1 METPTPEASGSAATP
16 HEAAADSEHPL
27 VVLFAAWMA
36 GSQQAGRAMLQSTAE
51 PSGVWGRRD
60 HLGKG
65 KNPRLEPTSPLTAR
79 LAVVVRWFMTPRE
92 KPIDL
97 DEGLGRFDGT
107 TQLGMEHPL
116 IRGDVRRLHVLQ
128 RELQRKCLTVTLG
141 NLAAGPRAAFVLRW
155 ILGLSDDQIA
165 EVFGTVEA
173 VKTNGGRALR
183 DLRDSLTPICE
194 HIDPGNGCRCRNRLA
209 GAVER
214 GFVTWP
220 DRDDLDGDRPLLG
233 QAHQDVES
241 LYPKLPPP
249 P

>member
-1 METPTPEASGSAATP
+1 MESPTPEASGSAATP
-16 HEAAADSEHPL
+16 HQAAANGEHPL

-36 GSQQAGRAMLQSTAE
+36 GSHRAGRAMLQSAGE
-51 PSGVWGRRD
+51 PSGVWGRRN

-65 KNPRLEPTSPLTAR
+65 KNPRVEPTSPLTAR
-79 LAVVVRWFMTPRE
+79 LAVVVQWFMTPRE

-107 TQLGMEHPL
+107 TQLGLEHPL
-116 IRGDVRRLHVLQ
+116 IRGDVRRLYVLQ
-128 RELQRKCLTVTLG
+128 RELQRKCLSVVLG
-141 NLAAGPRAAFVLRW
+141 NLPAGPRAAFVLRW
-155 ILGLSDDQIA
+155 ILGLTDDQVA

-183 DLRDSLTPICE
+183 ELRESLTPICE

-220 DRDDLDGDRPLLG
+220 DRDDLDGDRPLIG
-233 QAHQDVES
+233 QTHQDVEA
-241 LYPKLPPP
+241 LYSKLPPP